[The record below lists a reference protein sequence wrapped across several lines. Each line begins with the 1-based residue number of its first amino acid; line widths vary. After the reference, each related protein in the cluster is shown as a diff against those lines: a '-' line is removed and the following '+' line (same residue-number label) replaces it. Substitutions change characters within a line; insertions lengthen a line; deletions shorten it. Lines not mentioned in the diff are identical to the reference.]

1 MHDALRQH
9 GPEYL
14 IEAAG
19 LGLFM
24 LAACGFGTLLEYPL
38 SPVRQG
44 IADPWLR
51 RFLMGLAMALTA
63 VSLIY
68 SPWGKQS
75 GAHFNPAV
83 TLTFVRLGKVPSWD
97 ALFYVLAQF
106 VGGAT
111 GVLIAVAVL
120 GPALAQPPVH
130 YVVTLPGPGGVGVAF
145 AAEVVI
151 TFLLMSVIL
160 VVTNTPKLARYTGL
174 FAGALVA
181 TYITVE
187 APLSGMSMN
196 PARTFAS
203 ALPAQAWTALWVY
216 FSAPLLG
223 MLGAAELYVRRYGLQ
238 QVICAKLHHQ
248 NAKRCI
254 FAQCGYRQGHSAQQA
269 ARTLHAP
276 DMENAERTSAIRGDS
291 VPIGGATAEDNR

>member
-1 MHDALRQH
+1 
-9 GPEYL
+9 
-14 IEAAG
+14 

-38 SPVRQG
+38 SPVRQA
-44 IADPWLR
+44 IADPLLR

-106 VGGAT
+106 VGGVT

-120 GPALAQPPVH
+120 GAALAQPPVH

-145 AAEVVI
+145 VAEVVI

-160 VVTNTPKLARYTGL
+160 TATNTPGLARNTGL
-174 FAGALVA
+174 FAGAWVA

-223 MLGAAELYVRRYGLQ
+223 MLCAAELYVRRYGLQ

-254 FAQCGYRQGHSAQQA
+254 FAQCGYQQRHAAQQE
-269 ARTLHAP
+269 AR
-276 DMENAERTSAIRGDS
+276 MSRTSGKANADHGSAIWSGSAR
-291 VPIGGATAEDNR
+291 IEGATSENNR